1 MDSFLLTVKKAFWQ
15 ITTEPIL
22 QTNST
27 LSNTSYHRFLCAKHA
42 ISLASI
48 IQPETRH
55 RSCMMAARSKHLH
68 VIPEKIW
75 CLCIRQQGNYPSLK
89 EGGNPAL
96 IPRTLELSKDQNCQ
110 ERLKHQV
117 ITSHHPRKYSKV
129 PNRDAMVEN
138 FLTSFMSH
146 EKTHLLVAEK
156 RVLLISSFS
165 WALTV
170 ENYSWV
176 ISTHWEH
183 FPAAPWSLP
192 CSCRIAQS
200 PRWT

>member
-75 CLCIRQQGNYPSLK
+75 CLCIRQEGNYPSLK

-110 ERLKHQV
+110 ERLKHQA
-117 ITSHHPRKYSKV
+117 ITLANTPKCPTEMQWLKTFWPHLCLMKRPI
-129 PNRDAMVEN
+129 
-138 FLTSFMSH
+138 FL
-146 EKTHLLVAEK
+146 
-156 RVLLISSFS
+156 
-165 WALTV
+165 
-170 ENYSWV
+170 
-176 ISTHWEH
+176 
-183 FPAAPWSLP
+183 
-192 CSCRIAQS
+192 
-200 PRWT
+200 